1 MGRAWSS
8 DFTTTERQRAP
19 GPRSSSSARSTTAAW
34 FERVRE
40 ACNDTPGP
48 YQAHPHPQ
56 TPPQNTH
63 THARTH
69 AHTQHAQSLSQPPT
83 HTQSPYTH
91 AGRAVPHR
99 GPRAAPAPDR
109 ARAGSPLAEAGCP
122 RYRHR
127 RRPPPRSPI
136 RRLRPRP
143 RPRRRRRSA
152 RSGGRRG
159 QRRGTAP
166 GPTRSPARRTCP
178 ARPAVITRAPP
189 DTCRRARFHAPQRAG
204 IRDISKHRDVQMPA
218 RCGAWN
224 GRELAVICIGCVF
237 RGGGGGCGAV
247 RWVGWGGW
255 ATPVLLE
262 GDAGG
267 AGPLQHLQ
275 AQPPAHRAHLPRSR
289 RPQRASFRSP
299 HPAYTHLSALYY
311 LYAPSHQRTAHM
323 LNMRGPSDS
332 GIRWSVC
339 HDADGRA
346 HRNTGMS
353 SHRALTFERTSIP
366 DWGIPAASL
375 IGPSWPSR

>member
-56 TPPQNTH
+56 TPPQKTY

-69 AHTQHAQSLSQPPT
+69 AHTQHAQSLSHPPT
-83 HTQSPYTH
+83 HTQSPHTH

-143 RPRRRRRSA
+143 RPRRRRRAA

-204 IRDISKHRDVQMPA
+204 IRDISKHRDMQTPA

-224 GRELAVICIGCVF
+224 RRELAVICIRCVF
-237 RGGGGGCGAV
+237 RGSGGGVAGRFG
-247 RWVGWGGW
+247 GWGWVDGQHLCFSKETLAAQAHSSTFRPSRRLTARTCPALAARSAHLSVRLIPPVRISLPFIICTRLPTSARRTCEGQ
-255 ATPVLLE
+255 ATAGL
-262 GDAGG
+262 GG
-267 AGPLQHLQ
+267 A
-275 AQPPAHRAHLPRSR
+275 RATTPTG
-289 RPQRASFRSP
+289 A
-299 HPAYTHLSALYY
+299 
-311 LYAPSHQRTAHM
+311 RTAPP
-323 LNMRGPSDS
+323 G
-332 GIRWSVC
+332 
-339 HDADGRA
+339 
-346 HRNTGMS
+346 
-353 SHRALTFERTSIP
+353 
-366 DWGIPAASL
+366 
-375 IGPSWPSR
+375 